1 MAINELRSITTFIK
15 AAELGSLRKA
25 AQALGIS
32 PQAASKALAQLE
44 AHLDAR
50 LFHRTTRV
58 MSLTDAG
65 QRLFEDVQPSVLG
78 MQRALQTAR
87 SAKDEFAGP
96 LRITGPRTTFQPI
109 LWRLVEEFC
118 DMHPGI
124 QPDVLLEDR
133 IGNWVEDRVDVGFRL
148 GPSPHEGVIARRLF
162 PVQMPICGAPSYF
175 GQHGMPDSVAAL
187 ASHRCSVYRHP
198 STGKVVPWRVKLRD
212 QVVDQPVVP
221 AIYSNDELFE
231 LQAVLAG
238 KVIAQLAGVT
248 AAPYIR
254 SGHLIPIL
262 ADHMPD
268 YASYFVYFGSRSSQ
282 PARARAFIDLAV
294 RRLNENSEYVLTR
307 RDLQLDL

>member
-1 MAINELRSITTFIK
+1 
-15 AAELGSLRKA
+15 
-25 AQALGIS
+25 
-32 PQAASKALAQLE
+32 
-44 AHLDAR
+44 
-50 LFHRTTRV
+50 

-65 QRLFEDVQPSVLG
+65 QRLFEDVHPSLLG

-118 DMHPGI
+118 DLHPGI

-162 PVQMPICGAPSYF
+162 PVQLPICGAPSYF
-175 GQHGMPDSVAAL
+175 QRHGVPLTLGDLAA
-187 ASHRCSVYRHP
+187 HRCSAYRHP
-198 STGKVVPWRVKLRD
+198 STGKVLPWRVRID
-212 QVVDQPVVP
+212 DEPADQPVVP
-221 AIYSNDELFE
+221 AICSNDELFE

-238 KVIAQLAGVT
+238 RVLGQLAGVT

-254 SGHLIPIL
+254 SGQLVPVL
-262 ADHMPD
+262 VEHMPN
-268 YASYFVYFGSRSSQ
+268 YASYFVYYGSRSSQ
-282 PARARAFIDLAV
+282 PARARAFIDLALQ
-294 RRLNENSEYVLTR
+294 RLGETCEYVLGPK
-307 RDLQLDL
+307 DLRGNPPSKRSAKKV